1 MDVFEKVR
9 NIIAEKI
16 GVEPTEITESSSFID
31 DLGADS
37 LDVVDVVMALE
48 DEFGVKVGDEDL
60 EKFST
65 VGDVVKYLKDK
76 SQK

>member
-9 NIIAEKI
+9 NIIAEKL
-16 GVEPTEITESSSFID
+16 GVESTKITESSSFID

-37 LDVVDVVMALE
+37 LDVVDVVMAFE
-48 DEFGVKVGDEDL
+48 DEFGVKVDDEDL

-65 VGDVVKYLKDK
+65 VGDVVKYLNDK
-76 SQK
+76 IQK